1 MVIRKGRRYANFL
14 AAQAESSTS
23 DDISPDSDHHPNDSV
38 ADSTPSVHES
48 SPEALMPESV
58 EQPVASIPAMP
69 VPEADGHAGHFPSS
83 PNHPD
88 AGQDPE
94 RPDAAPSS
102 HLKESIKMSETETA
116 PETETVA
123 ETEAAPAP
131 VAKTDEEIQAR
142 LKEAQNMT
150 KNYMFASL
158 GTGLVPVPTV
168 DIGILI
174 GIQTRLL
181 YKLAKLYDLKF
192 SEDIGKKLLLSLL
205 GGTLPVAGGM
215 GVASMLKA
223 FPGVG
228 SWLGMTSMAI
238 FGAAS
243 TYAVGRVFIQH
254 FESGGNFFNFDPAK
268 TRAYF
273 REEFEAGKKV
283 AEEMRAEQSAA

>member
-1 MVIRKGRRYANFL
+1 MSEVQD
-14 AAQAESSTS
+14 AAQSSDNAAVSGPVEPTSSAERVSEAEGHSVG
-23 DDISPDSDHHPNDSV
+23 SP
-38 ADSTPSVHES
+38 
-48 SPEALMPESV
+48 PES
-58 EQPVASIPAMP
+58 QPS
-69 VPEADGHAGHFPSS
+69 ET
-83 PNHPD
+83 
-88 AGQDPE
+88 
-94 RPDAAPSS
+94 AAPVDPNPSNFSQPGSGINPDRPGQAQSS
-102 HLKESIKMSETETA
+102 HPKESVKMSETET
-116 PETETVA
+116 VV
-123 ETEAAPAP
+123 ETEAEAPPAEP
-131 VAKTDEEIQAR
+131 VAKTDAQIAER

-168 DIGILI
+168 DVGILI
-174 GIQTRLL
+174 GIQSRLL

-192 SEDIGKKLLLSLL
+192 TEEIGKKLLMSLM

-215 GVASMLKA
+215 GLASMLKA

-228 SWLGMTSMAI
+228 SWIGMTSMAV
-238 FGAAS
+238 FGAAA

-283 AEEMRAEQSAA
+283 AEAMRSEQNAA